1 MQEKTNMVADNSAR
15 LGLTINKAKSKVFRT
30 MHQTTH
36 PSQSKARHWR
46 RWTASPISAAFWTTK
61 EERML
66 MSEPA
71 SVKHEQPS
79 IS

>member
-15 LGLTINKAKSKVFRT
+15 LGHTINRGKSKVCKT
-30 MHQTTH
+30 NTSNNT
-36 PSQSKARHWR
+36 PI
-46 RWTASPISAAFWTTK
+46 TASPISAAFWETR
-61 EERML
+61 EEQMQ

-71 SVKHEQPS
+71 SVKHKQPS